1 MIHRAGLVWMMAAI
15 TAGVGLFLLKYEV
28 KAMEEQL
35 ATVNDGILRNL
46 EAVHVMKAEWSFL
59 NRPARLEEL
68 GRRLLALEPMDA
80 QQTAA
85 ITDIPLRP
93 PLPPALPEGREAP
106 AAAPAD
112 DAVSPAAGRLPPS
125 LASYRRER

>member
-1 MIHRAGLVWMMAAI
+1 MIHRAGLVWMIAAI
-15 TAGVGLFLLKYEV
+15 AAGVGLFLLKYEV
-28 KAMEEQL
+28 KAMEERL
-35 ATVNDGILRNL
+35 AEVNEGILRNL

-80 QQTAA
+80 RQTAA

-93 PLPPALPEGREAP
+93 PLPPALPEGRESP
-106 AAAPAD
+106 AAGPAD
-112 DAVSPAAGRLPPS
+112 NAVSPAAGQLPPF
-125 LASYRRER
+125 LANYRRER